1 MILFNIFDS
10 ICNVDEKGVI
20 LLKQKEKSELT
31 RQRIMAAAMEEFGTH
46 DYGSASMN
54 AICERGALPKGLIYH
69 HFKGKEDLYLACV
82 EEVFHQLAAALNDY
96 AEENS
101 TATGEERLI
110 EYFEVRQHFFSQHP
124 FYSEVL
130 HSATAMPP
138 AGLAEEIESRR
149 AELNSVN
156 VTLLR
161 RVVGQVELR
170 EGIPYRELEE
180 AYLVY
185 QDMVN
190 MSLNQLMKG
199 KSVAQQEAMRM
210 CWVRIFLYG
219 IIKS

>member
-1 MILFNIFDS
+1 M
-10 ICNVDEKGVI
+10 
-20 LLKQKEKSELT
+20 KQKEKSELT

-46 DYGSASMN
+46 DYGTASMN

-96 AEENS
+96 AEANS
-101 TATGEERLI
+101 TASGEALLI
-110 EYFEVRQHFFSQHP
+110 ECFEVRQRFFSQHP
-124 FYSEVL
+124 FYGEVL
-130 HSATAMPP
+130 HSVSAMPP
-138 AGLAEEIESRR
+138 AGLAEEIASRR
-149 AELNSVN
+149 AELNRVN
-156 VTLLR
+156 LTLLR

-170 EGIPYRELEE
+170 EGIPFHELEE

-190 MSLNQLMKG
+190 MRLDQLMKG
-199 KSVAQQEAMRM
+199 KSMAQQEAMRM

-219 IIKS
+219 IVKS